1 MRSKPLGVS
10 VICVFNGLKVSRFS
24 CSTHVEQR
32 FQPLPSVSQQFP
44 TGRGGETTVSRVE
57 LVCSAGR
64 GRLTRRDL
72 SCDLSFPVAG
82 RVEGRCPKMKHRS
95 CLPSRTSKW
104 PLLFFSH
111 HNGPPH
117 LLRGGSQ
124 SHSLHSYWRKARRGR
139 VRISSLQIN
148 NKTWRWVLRRRRF
161 CQNFFVG
168 LMNDKQTQEC
178 RKHSR
183 QLKKKKY
190 IFIESERLT
199 QRKSVSV

>member
-10 VICVFNGLKVSRFS
+10 VICVFNGFKVSRFS

-32 FQPLPSVSQQFP
+32 FQPLSSVSQQFP

-64 GRLTRRDL
+64 GRLMPRDL

-82 RVEGRCPKMKHRS
+82 RVEGRCLKMKHRS

-104 PLLFFSH
+104 PEPLFFLSPQWSASLVAR
-111 HNGPPH
+111 GKSITFFAF
-117 LLRGGSQ
+117 LLAEGEARTCADQLFADKQQNLPVGFATA
-124 SHSLHSYWRKARRGR
+124 SLLPK
-139 VRISSLQIN
+139 L
-148 NKTWRWVLRRRRF
+148 L
-161 CQNFFVG
+161 VG

-183 QLKKKKY
+183 QFKKKM
-190 IFIESERLT
+190 IHFH
-199 QRKSVSV
+199 

>member
-57 LVCSAGR
+57 LVCSAGG
-64 GRLTRRDL
+64 GRLMPRDL

-82 RVEGRCPKMKHRS
+82 RVEGRCLKMKHRS

-104 PLLFFSH
+104 PEPLFFCLPTMVRLTCCEGEVNH
-111 HNGPPH
+111 ILCIPI
-117 LLRGGSQ
+117 GG
-124 SHSLHSYWRKARRGR
+124 RRGED
-139 VRISSLQIN
+139 VCGSAL
-148 NKTWRWVLRRRRF
+148 
-161 CQNFFVG
+161 
-168 LMNDKQTQEC
+168 C
-178 RKHSR
+178 R
-183 QLKKKKY
+183 
-190 IFIESERLT
+190 
-199 QRKSVSV
+199 